1 MTIGTPKLTKWPLMI
16 GKPLNYLRITKKAFK
31 TSTLMNLISLAEKYD
46 VIGIDEGQFFDDV
59 RHFEKLPHFKNKII
73 IIFAVL

>member
-46 VIGIDEGQFFDDV
+46 VIGIDEGQFFS
-59 RHFEKLPHFKNKII
+59 
-73 IIFAVL
+73 